1 MRIKMVA
8 SGIVSHRFLL
18 NFSKYRYLLS
28 ELVKRDIKIKY
39 RRSVIGIFWSFLN
52 PLLTMVV
59 LTIIF
64 ENIFSM
70 NIANFPVYFLTGMIV
85 FSLFANGTSYAMTSI
100 QRNASIIKKI
110 YVPKYMYSL
119 GVVLS
124 EFVNFLLALIV
135 LFLVMLFTGAP
146 FTVYIFAAILPILLL
161 LIFTIGVG
169 LMLATV
175 TVFFRDI
182 EHLYGVFLTL
192 LMYGSAIFY
201 PADII
206 PEAYRNL
213 LYYNPVYAFISLC
226 RDSFLYG
233 KSFDPNTL
241 IFTTVSAFVA
251 LVVGITLFYK
261 YQDKFILYI

>member
-1 MRIKMVA
+1 MINEIAK
-8 SGIVSHRFLL
+8 HRFLL
-18 NFSKYRYLLS
+18 NFTKYRYLLS

-52 PLLTMVV
+52 PLLTMIV
-59 LTIIF
+59 LTLIF
-64 ENIFSM
+64 STIFSM
-70 NIANFPVYFLTGMIV
+70 NIANFPVYLLTGMIV
-85 FSLFANGTSYAMTSI
+85 FTLFASGTNYAMTSI
-100 QRNASIIKKI
+100 QRNAPIIKKI

-119 GVVLS
+119 SVVLS

-135 LFLVMLFTGAP
+135 LFLIMLFTSAP
-146 FTVYIFAAILPILLL
+146 FTIYILAAILPISLLL
-161 LIFTIGVG
+161 VFTIGVG
-169 LMLATV
+169 LILATV

-201 PADII
+201 PASII

-213 LYYNPVYAFISLC
+213 LNYNPVYAFISLC

-233 KSFDPNTL
+233 KAFDPNTL
-241 IFTTVSAFVA
+241 IFAAVSAVVA
-251 LVVGITLFYK
+251 LILGITLFYK